1 MGFCRKM
8 KLRAFQRQKID
19 GAMANAVADGVFP
32 GAVLLWAHR
41 NHVLYHKAF
50 GVTDIRSGEPVT
62 LNTVFDLAS
71 LTKPLA
77 TTLAVADL
85 ISSGQLSLKTCLKD
99 ALPAACGTDK
109 AGITIDMLLRHRSGL
124 PAHRPYFKSLPGPV
138 PGIVAGKRLRQMVL
152 AEALEYEPG
161 SKEIYSDLGFILL
174 AWVVEYLSGV
184 RLDTF
189 VSDRI
194 FAPLKI
200 YDLFFNPL
208 GSDLTRPEKKRAHL
222 VFAATSRCP
231 WRRKMMRG
239 EVEDENAWAAGGIDG
254 HAGLFGTA
262 AGVHRLCCQILQA
275 LKNKETNV
283 INSSVIR
290 CFADNNGMVRP
301 AGFNSPSDRNASSGR
316 FFSKRSVGHLGFT
329 GTSFWIDPDNG
340 LITVLL
346 TNRVHPS
353 RENIDIRKFRPR
365 IHDLIA
371 SIYNDN
377 IQV

>member
-1 MGFCRKM
+1 
-8 KLRAFQRQKID
+8 
-19 GAMANAVADGVFP
+19 
-32 GAVLLWAHR
+32 
-41 NHVLYHKAF
+41 
-50 GVTDIRSGEPVT
+50 
-62 LNTVFDLAS
+62 
-71 LTKPLA
+71 
-77 TTLAVADL
+77 
-85 ISSGQLSLKTCLKD
+85 
-99 ALPAACGTDK
+99 
-109 AGITIDMLLRHRSGL
+109 
-124 PAHRPYFKSLPGPV
+124 
-138 PGIVAGKRLRQMVL
+138 
-152 AEALEYEPG
+152 
-161 SKEIYSDLGFILL
+161 
-174 AWVVEYLSGV
+174 
-184 RLDTF
+184 LDTF

-208 GSDLTRPEKKRAHL
+208 GSDLTRPDKKRAHL
-222 VFAATSRCP
+222 VFAATSHCP

-290 CFADNNGMVRP
+290 YFADNNGMVRP
-301 AGFNSPSDRNASSGR
+301 AGFDSPSEGNASSGR

-353 RENIDIRKFRPR
+353 RDNIDIRKFRPR

>member
-1 MGFCRKM
+1 M
-8 KLRAFQRQKID
+8 KLRAIQKID

-32 GAVLLWAHR
+32 GAVLLWGHGNR
-41 NHVLYHKAF
+41 VFYHKAF
-50 GVTDIRSGEPVT
+50 GVTDIRFGEPVT

-77 TTLAVADL
+77 TALAVADL
-85 ISSGQLSLKTCLKD
+85 IASGQLSQKTCLRD
-99 ALPAACGTDK
+99 ALPAACGTGK
-109 AGITIDMLLRHRSGL
+109 AEITIDMLLRHRSGL
-124 PAHRPYFKSLPGPV
+124 PAHRPYFKSLPAPV
-138 PGIVAGKRLRQMVL
+138 PGIAAGKCLRQLVL
-152 AEALEYEPG
+152 EEPLEYEPG

-174 AWVVEYLSGV
+174 AWVVEHLSGV

-189 VSDRI
+189 VNDRI

-208 GSDLTRPEKKRAHL
+208 CSDLTRPEKDKSSL
-222 VFAATSRCP
+222 VFAATSHCP
-231 WRRKMMRG
+231 WRRKMMLG
-239 EVEDENAWAAGGIDG
+239 EVEDENAWAAGGIEG

-262 AGVHRLCCQILQA
+262 AGVHRLCCQILHA
-275 LKNKETNV
+275 LENKATKV

-290 CFADNNGMVRP
+290 CFADKNNGMVRP
-301 AGFNSPSDRNASSGR
+301 AGFDSPSEGNASSGR

-353 RENIDIRKFRPR
+353 RENINIRKFRPR

-371 SIYNDN
+371 STYKDKIP
-377 IQV
+377 V

>member
-1 MGFCRKM
+1 M
-8 KLRAFQRQKID
+8 KPRAFQDIN

-32 GAVLLWAHR
+32 GAVLLWASR
-41 NHVLYHKAF
+41 NKVLYHKAF
-50 GVTDIRSGEPVT
+50 GVTDLRYVEPVT
-62 LNTVFDLAS
+62 LKTVFDLAS

-77 TTLAVADL
+77 TALAVADL
-85 ISSGQLSLKTCLKD
+85 ISSGLLSKKTYLKD
-99 ALPAACGTDK
+99 ALPATCGTDK
-109 AGITIDMLLRHRSGL
+109 AKITIDMLLRHRSGL
-124 PAHRPYFKSLPGPV
+124 PAHRPYFKSLKAPV
-138 PGIVAGKRLRQMVL
+138 HGITAGKRLRQLVL
-152 AEALEYEPG
+152 EEPLEYKPG

-184 RLDTF
+184 RLDVF
-189 VSDRI
+189 VNDRI

-208 GSDLTRPEKKRAHL
+208 RSDFIRPVKDKTSF
-222 VFAATSRCP
+222 VFAATSHCP
-231 WRRKMMRG
+231 WREKMIIG
-239 EVEDENAWAAGGIDG
+239 EVEDENAWAAGGIEG

-262 AGVHRLCCQILQA
+262 AGVYRLCCQILRA
-275 LKNKETNV
+275 LENKETKV
-283 INSSVIR
+283 IDSSVIQ
-290 CFADNNGMVRP
+290 CFADKNNGMMRP
-301 AGFNSPSDRNASSGR
+301 AGFDSPSEENASSGH

-353 RENIDIRKFRPR
+353 RENIDIRRFRPR

-371 SIYNDN
+371 TAYKEN

>member
-1 MGFCRKM
+1 M
-8 KLRAFQRQKID
+8 KPRAFQYID
-19 GAMANAVADGVFP
+19 GAMADAVADGVFP
-32 GAVLLWAHR
+32 GAVLLWASR
-41 NHVLYHKAF
+41 NEVFYHKAF
-50 GVTDIRSGEPVT
+50 GVTDIRSGAPVT

-85 ISSGQLSLKTCLKD
+85 ISSGLLSQTTYLRD
-99 ALPAACGTDK
+99 ALPAACGTGK
-109 AGITIDMLLRHRSGL
+109 AKITIDMLLRHRSGM
-124 PAHRPYFKSLPGPV
+124 PAHRPYFKSLPTPV
-138 PGIVAGKRLRQMVL
+138 PGIAAGKRLRQLVL
-152 AEALEYEPG
+152 EEPLEYEPG

-174 AWVVEYLSGV
+174 AWVVEYMSGM

-189 VSDRI
+189 VTDRI
-194 FAPLKI
+194 FVPLKI

-208 GSDLTRPEKKRAHL
+208 CFDLIKSAKDKTPF
-222 VFAATSRCP
+222 VFAATSHCP
-231 WRRKMMRG
+231 WREKMILG
-239 EVEDENAWAAGGIDG
+239 EVEDENAWAAGGIEG

-262 AGVHRLCCQILQA
+262 AGVHRLCRQILQA
-275 LKNKETNV
+275 LENKETKV

-290 CFADNNGMVRP
+290 GFADNHNGMMRP
-301 AGFNSPSDRNASSGR
+301 AGFDSPSEENASSGR
-316 FFSKRSVGHLGFT
+316 FFSKRSIGHLGFT

-340 LITVLL
+340 LIAVLL

-353 RENIDIRKFRPR
+353 RENIKIRKFRPR

-371 SIYNDN
+371 STYREN

>member
-1 MGFCRKM
+1 MNLRGF
-8 KLRAFQRQKID
+8 QSID

-41 NHVLYHKAF
+41 DRIIYHKAF
-50 GVTDIRSGEPVT
+50 GATDIRFGEPVT
-62 LNTVFDLAS
+62 LDTVFDLAS

-77 TTLAVADL
+77 TALAVADL
-85 ISSGQLSLKTCLKD
+85 ISSGRLSLKTYLKE
-99 ALPAACGTDK
+99 ALPVSCGTGK
-109 AGITIDMLLRHRSGL
+109 ANITIDMLLRHRSGL
-124 PAHRPYFKSLPGPV
+124 PAHRSYFKSLPAPV
-138 PGIVAGKRLRQMVL
+138 PGLAAGKRLRQMVL
-152 AEALEYEPG
+152 AEPLEYEPG
-161 SKEIYSDLGFILL
+161 SKEVYSDLGFILL

-184 RLDTF
+184 RLDAF
-189 VSDRI
+189 VNDRI
-194 FAPLKI
+194 FVPLKI

-208 GSDLTRPEKKRAHL
+208 CADWTMPVINKTSF
-222 VFAATSRCP
+222 VFAATSHCP
-231 WRRKMMRG
+231 WRGKMIVG
-239 EVEDENAWAAGGIDG
+239 EVEDENAWAAGGVEG

-262 AGVHRLCCQILQA
+262 VGVHRLCCEVLQA
-275 LKNKETNV
+275 LENKESKV

-290 CFADNNGMVRP
+290 SFADKNNGMMRP
-301 AGFNSPSDRNASSGR
+301 AGFDSPSEENASSGR
-316 FFSKRSVGHLGFT
+316 FFSKRSIGHLGFT

-371 SIYNDN
+371 SAYKSK
-377 IQV
+377 IQA